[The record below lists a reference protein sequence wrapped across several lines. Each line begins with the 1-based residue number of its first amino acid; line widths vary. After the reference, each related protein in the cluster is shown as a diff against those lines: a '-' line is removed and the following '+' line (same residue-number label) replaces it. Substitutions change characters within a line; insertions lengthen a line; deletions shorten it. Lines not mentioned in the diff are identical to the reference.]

1 MESEADG
8 ALPPRPLRLPPRPLA
23 PRRRTFLKDSL
34 KVGSAARFTGSP
46 RRGMPVHTG
55 AFISPANSALMH
67 SFLSMSEAALLSVS
81 AFARRATERG
91 EGVNIA
97 APRQNIRCGA
107 ARVYTRE
114 EECRRIAS
122 RGPSGATAQD
132 GATQPHHT
140 ARFPKNRFPEA
151 LSLQKSDGR
160 YRPHQPPV
168 TCHPIAMSY
177 ERLRLP
183 SLRDVCAPR
192 APSAG
197 TTRKVYVAAH
207 APNEMTEPSLSCT
220 GRSPDARRSPS
231 MKLPP
236 AEPRSMR

>member
-1 MESEADG
+1 MGTGGIDGGDGIVGGGEDLGGGAFKGGLARVESEADG

-107 ARVYTRE
+107 APGTGAP
-114 EECRRIAS
+114 RRISS

-132 GATQPHHT
+132 GAAQPHHT
-140 ARFPKNRFPEA
+140 ARFPK
-151 LSLQKSDGR
+151 
-160 YRPHQPPV
+160 V
-168 TCHPIAMSY
+168 T
-177 ERLRLP
+177 R
-183 SLRDVCAPR
+183 VPR
-192 APSAG
+192 
-197 TTRKVYVAAH
+197 
-207 APNEMTEPSLSCT
+207 N
-220 GRSPDARRSPS
+220 
-231 MKLPP
+231 
-236 AEPRSMR
+236 PRSSLL